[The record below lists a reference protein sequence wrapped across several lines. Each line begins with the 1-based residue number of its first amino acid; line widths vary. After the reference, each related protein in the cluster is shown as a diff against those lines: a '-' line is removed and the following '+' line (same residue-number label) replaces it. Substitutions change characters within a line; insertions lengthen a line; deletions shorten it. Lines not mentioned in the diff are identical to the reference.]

1 MIYTKRLR
9 SAPVGP
15 SKMTVE
21 SIQRVYSITPLYTQ
35 QEVVRTIKDPKTD
48 KEYRE
53 FIVYRIYNPAG
64 QIEEN
69 KPTQIDLQA

>member
-1 MIYTKRLR
+1 
-9 SAPVGP
+9 
-15 SKMTVE
+15 MTVE

-35 QEVVRTIKDPKTD
+35 QEVIKTSTDPKTQ

-53 FIVYRIYNPAG
+53 FITYRIYNRLG
-64 QIEEN
+64 QLEEN

>member
-1 MIYTKRLR
+1 
-9 SAPVGP
+9 VQNGP

-21 SIQRVYSITPLYTQ
+21 SVQRVFSVTPLYTQ
-35 QEVVRTIKDPKTD
+35 QEVIKTATDPKTQ

-53 FIVYRIYNPAG
+53 FIVYRIYNRLG

-69 KPTQIDLQA
+69 QQPKIDLQA